1 MTTKEFWTLNNLS
14 GNVKIQE
21 SPNKYNES
29 DVNIR
34 YIRLDRPIDGQDY
47 LVLSLHATEA
57 RIADTTAFADM
68 QVTKGDNGLWG
79 IIMPD
84 TNKVVEEIK
93 LF

>member
-1 MTTKEFWTLNNLS
+1 MTTKEFWMYNNLS
-14 GNVKIQE
+14 GDVEIQE

-34 YIRLDRPIDGQDY
+34 YIRLSRPVDGQDY

-57 RIADTTAFADM
+57 RIANTTKFVDM
-68 QVTKGDNGLWG
+68 QVTKGDNGMWG

-84 TNKVVEEIK
+84 TNKVVEKIK